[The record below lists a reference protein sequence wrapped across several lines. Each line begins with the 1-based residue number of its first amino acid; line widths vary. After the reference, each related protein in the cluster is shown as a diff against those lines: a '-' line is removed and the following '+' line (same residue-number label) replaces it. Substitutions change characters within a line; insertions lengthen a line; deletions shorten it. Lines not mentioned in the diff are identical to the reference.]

1 MKDPNFG
8 LRALE
13 SLGIALRAMR
23 ASPARTLL
31 STLGIVIGVGAL
43 VAIFA
48 LTDGLEQFS
57 RTQIESTT
65 DLQIVLVTPRVSE
78 RVDGL
83 TMRIDNP
90 VELTGED
97 AISLGDEVGS
107 EALVSLVARTSDW
120 IAVPGDTGRIAVLT
134 THLQLTEDSPSPVEL
149 SSGRFLAPSDSE
161 DGQMVA
167 VVSANLALRVADSP
181 ASAIGEMLS
190 PSWGD
195 FEIIGV
201 LADEEGAAMQ
211 QMFVPYGVVPG
222 RLEETN
228 NPASLAVRVNQIEDA
243 GRIRDAIDTWV
254 SMRFAERSDN
264 LSVVSNESRVEQ
276 ATRAMLVFKLIM
288 GAIAGI
294 SLVVG
299 GVGIM
304 NVLLASVS
312 ERTREIGLRKA
323 AGARAGDIRIQFL
336 AESLAISG
344 LGCVIGLVLGM
355 GAATILARVVRQITD
370 APVEAAFTWPSLLI
384 AAGAS
389 LLTGLIFGT
398 WPARRAA
405 RLSPIDALRDE

>member
-1 MKDPNFG
+1 MKDPNFS

-57 RTQIESTT
+57 RAQIESTT
-65 DLQIVLVTPRVSE
+65 DLQIILVTPRVSE
-78 RVDGL
+78 FVDGL
-83 TMRIDNP
+83 TMLIDDP
-90 VELTGED
+90 VELTRED
-97 AISLGDEVGS
+97 AISLGEEVGS

-134 THLQLTEDSPSPVEL
+134 IHLQLTEDSPSPVEL

-201 LADEEGAAMQ
+201 LADAEGAAMQ

-243 GRIRDAIDTWV
+243 GRIRDAIDI
-254 SMRFAERSDN
+254 
-264 LSVVSNESRVEQ
+264 SNESRVEQ

-312 ERTREIGLRKA
+312 ERTREIGIRKA
-323 AGARAGDIRIQFL
+323 TGAQAGDIRIQFL

-355 GAATILARVVRQITD
+355 GAATVLARVVRQITD

-389 LLTGLIFGT
+389 LLVGLVFGT

-405 RLSPIDALRDE
+405 RLSPIEALRDE